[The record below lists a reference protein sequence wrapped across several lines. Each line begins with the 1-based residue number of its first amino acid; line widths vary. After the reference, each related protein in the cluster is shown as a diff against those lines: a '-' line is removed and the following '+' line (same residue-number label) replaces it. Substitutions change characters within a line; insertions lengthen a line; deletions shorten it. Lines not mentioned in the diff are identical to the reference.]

1 MTFEQCFGGVDG
13 DNALLEELV
22 SILLDFAEMFI
33 SQDLAIKWSVNLH
46 CFAKAIDSGHHKID
60 GFLRAC
66 EDAGALDGGAGV
78 VVQVANENNLVLT
91 GEMAD
96 EKFAVY
102 NKETNGD
109 PPP

>member
-1 MTFEQCFGGVDG
+1 MATTHYWRNWSLSCWTSLGTV
-13 DNALLEELV
+13 A
-22 SILLDFAEMFI
+22 SAE
-33 SQDLAIKWSVNLH
+33 DLAIKWSVNLH
-46 CFAKAIDSGHHKID
+46 CFAKAIGGGHHKID

-102 NKETNGD
+102 NKETNKD
-109 PPP
+109 AP